1 MNPILESDLILHPD
15 GSVYHLGLK
24 PEQICDAIIGVG
36 DPERVESVSRYFDR
50 IDFKQHKR
58 EFISH
63 RGSYKGKEILVIS
76 TGIGADNV
84 EIVLTE
90 LDALVNIDW
99 RTRLERK
106 IKRPLKIV
114 RVGTS
119 GALQPEIKI
128 GSEVVSIWGIGLDNL
143 MNFYKRNPSST
154 EAEISLAI
162 KTFSGINFTPYV
174 TKCSPSL
181 LAKVG
186 YDMISGNTVTCP
198 GFYAP
203 QGRKIR
209 LDLAFPNLLNDL
221 TKFRSQHLALAPEGE
236 FALTNFEM
244 ETAAY
249 YAFGNL
255 LNHEILSVNAILVNR
270 ATNECAPNADSIV
283 DGLIRKVLERI

>member
-1 MNPILESDLILHPD
+1 MSPILESDLIVHPD

-24 PEQICDAIIGVG
+24 PEQIPDTIIGVG
-36 DPERVESVSRYFDR
+36 DPERVETVSRYFDQ

-63 RGSYKGKEILVIS
+63 RGRYKGKEILVIS

-99 RTRLERK
+99 STRMEKK
-106 IKRPLKIV
+106 IIRRLNIV

-128 GSEVVSIWGIGLDNL
+128 GSEVVSFWGIGFDNL
-143 MNFYKRNPSST
+143 MNFYVRNPAST
-154 EAEISLAI
+154 ETEISLAI
-162 KTFSGINFTPYV
+162 KTFTGLNFAPYV
-174 TKCSPSL
+174 SKCSQSL
-181 LAKVG
+181 LTKIG
-186 YDMISGNTVTCP
+186 FDMIVGNTVTCP

-209 LDLAFPNLLNDL
+209 LDIAFPNLLNDL
-221 TKFRSQHLALAPEGE
+221 TKFRSQHLARTSEGNL
-236 FALTNFEM
+236 ALTNFEM

-255 LNHEILSVNAILVNR
+255 LNHDLLSVNAILVNR
-270 ATNECAPNADSIV
+270 ATNEFAPNTDAIV